1 MAIFKKLKSFFT
13 KKNKK
18 EDVVSL
24 EKNKEVEFSKTNL
37 KSDQKKEN
45 LLSNQENS
53 SEAQILTEEEE
64 SL

>member
-45 LLSNQENS
+45 PLSNQENS
-53 SEAQILTEEEE
+53 SKQKF
-64 SL
+64 

>member
-18 EDVVSL
+18 EDNVSL

-37 KSDQKKEN
+37 KSDQKKRKLIIKSRKIFRSTN
-45 LLSNQENS
+45 FN
-53 SEAQILTEEEE
+53 
-64 SL
+64 

>member
-1 MAIFKKLKSFFT
+1 MAIFKKLKSFFY

-37 KSDQKKEN
+37 KSDQKKKIHY
-45 LLSNQENS
+45 
-53 SEAQILTEEEE
+53 QIKKILQKQNFN
-64 SL
+64 

>member
-37 KSDQKKEN
+37 KSDQKKKIHY
-45 LLSNQENS
+45 
-53 SEAQILTEEEE
+53 QIKKILQKHKF
-64 SL
+64 